1 MPLPEASPQR
11 GRSQKP
17 ANTKIPQANVT
28 IPGGDFKRFA
38 QFARRCLVS
47 VGVGH
52 ANRAKGNAWEL
63 PKKFEGRVPL
73 FLNRL
78 MGLPVDQQ
86 KLVSLFLSFP
96 YERLE

>member
-1 MPLPEASPQR
+1 MPARWQTSRSPAAISSVS
-11 GRSQKP
+11 RSS
-17 ANTKIPQANVT
+17 
-28 IPGGDFKRFA
+28 PGGVW
-38 QFARRCLVS
+38 CPWVS
-47 VGVGH
+47 GH

-96 YERLE
+96 YERLD

>member
-1 MPLPEASPQR
+1 M
-11 GRSQKP
+11 
-17 ANTKIPQANVT
+17 
-28 IPGGDFKRFA
+28 
-38 QFARRCLVS
+38 S

-86 KLVSLFLSFP
+86 KLVSLFYHLRMGDLMTDEVVFNVYSSLRISWRRT
-96 YERLE
+96 RLRF

>member
-1 MPLPEASPQR
+1 M
-11 GRSQKP
+11 
-17 ANTKIPQANVT
+17 ANVS

-86 KLVSLFLSFP
+86 KLVRLFLFT
-96 YERLE
+96 YGRFDRLTKSVLLFTALCVFHGDARG

>member
-1 MPLPEASPQR
+1 M
-11 GRSQKP
+11 
-17 ANTKIPQANVT
+17 
-28 IPGGDFKRFA
+28 
-38 QFARRCLVS
+38 S

-96 YERLE
+96 YGQLGTDDVFNVNVYSSLRISWRRTRLKF

>member
-1 MPLPEASPQR
+1 M
-11 GRSQKP
+11 
-17 ANTKIPQANVT
+17 ANVT

-86 KLVSLFLSFP
+86 KLVRLFLSFP
-96 YERLE
+96 YWQIRQTDEECSMFTAVCVFHGDARG

>member
-1 MPLPEASPQR
+1 MA
-11 GRSQKP
+11 
-17 ANTKIPQANVT
+17 TVT

-86 KLVSLFLSFP
+86 KLVSLFLFTYWQLVIDVVFNVYSSLRISWRRT
-96 YERLE
+96 RLRF

>member
-1 MPLPEASPQR
+1 MFCVQEKNAGPM
-11 GRSQKP
+11 
-17 ANTKIPQANVT
+17 ANVT

-96 YERLE
+96 YEQLEL